1 MKSPSPPGL
10 LSDWCHGHRLLHQQI
25 FFKKYL
31 VFQGAME
38 GEGDHVRERKY
49 GKTWSP
55 CRNEKIQDLRAELCD
70 LALAARCEKNVL
82 RRL

>member
-1 MKSPSPPGL
+1 
-10 LSDWCHGHRLLHQQI
+10 
-25 FFKKYL
+25 
-31 VFQGAME
+31 ME

-82 RRL
+82 RRLRKKRKFQFQLCSKEAMCDRELTTLSKL